1 MQSLFDF
8 IVQPVGKRY
17 DNEVKVGDKTLIT
30 NTKIESFKSV
40 SNRAVV
46 LEVPKAFETKIK
58 KGDILIIHHNVF
70 RRFYDIRGNQKDS
83 RSKFTDDKFF
93 CSIDQIYLYGK
104 EGEWKSFGDR
114 CFINPIVDN
123 DDLTLDKE
131 KKLIGILGPALDI

>member
-93 CSIDQIYLYGK
+93 CSIDQI
-104 EGEWKSFGDR
+104 
-114 CFINPIVDN
+114 
-123 DDLTLDKE
+123 
-131 KKLIGILGPALDI
+131 